1 MYLYRRDSLSLCHAG
16 VIIHSLLNKR
26 IDASAMAQVLF
37 DLTEE
42 EIQILDEFEDI
53 EYTKSVVSPR
63 LLVTFLNCLSFP
75 DLCDDNF
82 GA

>member
-1 MYLYRRDSLSLCHAG
+1 
-16 VIIHSLLNKR
+16 
-26 IDASAMAQVLF
+26 MAQVLF

-63 LLVTFLNCLSFP
+63 LLVNFLNSLSFP
-75 DLCDDNF
+75 DFSDDDF